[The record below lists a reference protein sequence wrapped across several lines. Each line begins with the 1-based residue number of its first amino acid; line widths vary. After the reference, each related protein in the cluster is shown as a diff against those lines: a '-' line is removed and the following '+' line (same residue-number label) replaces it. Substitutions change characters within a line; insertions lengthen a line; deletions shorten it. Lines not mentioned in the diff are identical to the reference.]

1 MATWFALLAAG
12 VLCGFLNAAA
22 SSGSAISLPLLLALG
37 LPPAIANGT
46 NRLPVLVG
54 MATAIWRFQQS
65 KAIPWRL
72 CLRLLPPFVISAL
85 VGAQLAAMLPM
96 ESIRVL
102 VHIAVVLALVLL
114 LLKPQR
120 WLRDGDPEAVRHDPS
135 LGLLVMTAG
144 IGLWTGLIVLDAG
157 TYLLMSMV
165 LVGGL
170 ALQQASAV
178 KAVLIGAATVVSLAV
193 FIHSGQ
199 VAWGS
204 ALPLMLGSALGGWLG
219 ASLALGPNAR
229 LWIYRLLIAALAL
242 ELGAMLLGWQHPAM
256 RLMMV

>member
-1 MATWFALLAAG
+1 
-12 VLCGFLNAAA
+12 V
-22 SSGSAISLPLLLALG
+22 
-37 LPPAIANGT
+37 
-46 NRLPVLVG
+46 VLVG
-54 MATAIWRFQQS
+54 
-65 KAIPWRL
+65 
-72 CLRLLPPFVISAL
+72 
-85 VGAQLAAMLPM
+85 
-96 ESIRVL
+96 
-102 VHIAVVLALVLL
+102 ALVLL

-120 WLRDGDPEAVRHDPS
+120 WLRDGDPEAVRHNPS
-135 LGLLVMTAG
+135 LGLLGLMAG
-144 IGLWTGLIVLDAG
+144 IGLWTGLIVLDAA
-157 TYLLMSMV
+157 TYLLMSLV

-178 KAVLIGAATVVSLAV
+178 KVVLIGAATVVSLAV

-199 VAWGS
+199 VAWGA

>member
-1 MATWFALLAAG
+1 MGTWIALLGAG
-12 VLCGFLNAAA
+12 ILCGFLNAAA

-72 CLRLLPPFVISAL
+72 CLRLLPGFLVSAL
-85 VGAQLAAMLPM
+85 VGALLAAMLPM
-96 ESIRVL
+96 GQIRVL

-114 LLKPQR
+114 MLKPQR
-120 WLRDGDPEAVRHDPS
+120 WLRDGDPGSSQRNPS
-135 LGLLVMTAG
+135 LALLVITAG
-144 IGLWTGLIVLDAG
+144 VGLWTGLIVLDSG
-157 TYLLMSMV
+157 TYLLMSLV

-199 VAWGS
+199 VAWGA

-219 ASLALGPNAR
+219 ASLALGTNAR

-242 ELGAMLLGWQHPAM
+242 ELGAMVLGWQHPSM
-256 RLMMV
+256 RMMQI